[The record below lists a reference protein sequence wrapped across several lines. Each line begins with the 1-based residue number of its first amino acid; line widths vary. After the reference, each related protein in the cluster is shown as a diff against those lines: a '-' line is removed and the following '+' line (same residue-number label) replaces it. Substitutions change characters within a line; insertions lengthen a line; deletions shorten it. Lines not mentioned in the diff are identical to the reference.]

1 MLKLSLRLK
10 ISLLVLVCCVF
21 SGLVFGHTML
31 SNALLSAS
39 HLGNVRAKTPVV
51 PDATVVIPQGQ
62 DLFVPFILTV
72 PLHTKV
78 IWRNDDVVEHE
89 VITTEQQSNF
99 LNPQFVSLR
108 IPAGEQSQ
116 FTFNQAGLYHYYEPS
131 LSTWNATVS
140 RVAANKG
147 TPHFPLAMD
156 GVIWVQGAISGLPTS
171 AINHVIA
178 GHDEFAQ
185 EFVAIQQPGGVTW
198 HNFDS
203 DPHFVGLVEG
213 WSSSSSPVNPAD
225 IGLYRIAGTDDTPG
239 GATATVL
246 FDTPGLYYYYCRNHD
261 VVDPLTHRA
270 QALPMASEYPV
281 PMEGFVLVTTP

>member
-1 MLKLSLRLK
+1 MVKLSLRLK
-10 ISLLVLVCCVF
+10 IGLLVLVGSIF
-21 SGLVFGHTML
+21 LGLVFGHTML
-31 SNALLSAS
+31 SNALLNSSQFAQVS
-39 HLGNVRAKTPVV
+39 AKTSTI

-78 IWRNDDVVEHE
+78 VWRNNDVVERD
-89 VITTEQQSNF
+89 VTTTEQQNTF
-99 LNPQFVSLR
+99 LNPQSVSLR

-116 FTFNQAGLYHYYEPS
+116 FTFNQAGLYHYYEPF
-131 LSTWNATVS
+131 LSTWNASLS

-147 TPHFPLAMD
+147 VPHFPLAMD
-156 GVIWVQGAISGLPTS
+156 GVIWVQGAISGLPTT
-171 AINHVIA
+171 AINDIVA
-178 GHDEFAQ
+178 GHDDFAQ
-185 EFVAIQQPGGVTW
+185 EFIAIQQPGGVTW
-198 HNFDS
+198 HNLDT
-203 DPHFVGLVEG
+203 DPHFVGLVAG
-213 WSSSSSPVNPAD
+213 WSSPVNPAD

-246 FDTPGLYYYYCRNHD
+246 FDRPGLYYYYCRNHD

-281 PMEGFVLVTTP
+281 PMEGFVLVTSS

>member
-10 ISLLVLVCCVF
+10 VLMIVLFCCVL

-31 SNALLSAS
+31 TNALVSAS
-39 HLGNVRAKTPVV
+39 HLGNARAKTHVI
-51 PDATVVIPQGQ
+51 PDATIIIPEAQ

-72 PLHTKV
+72 PLHTRV
-78 IWRNDDVVEHE
+78 VWRNDDVVEHD
-89 VITTEQQSNF
+89 VTTTEQHSNF
-99 LNPQFVSLR
+99 LNPQQVSLR
-108 IPAGEQSQ
+108 IPASEQSQ
-116 FTFNQAGLYHYYEPS
+116 FTFNQPGLYHYYEPT
-131 LSTWNATVS
+131 LSTWNATMS
-140 RVAANKG
+140 RVAATKG

-156 GVIWVQGAISGLPTS
+156 GVIWVQGAIPGLPTS
-171 AINHVIA
+171 ALNHVVA
-178 GHDEFAQ
+178 GHDEFAS
-185 EFVAIQQPGGVTW
+185 EFVAIRLPGGVTW
-198 HNFDS
+198 HNFDA
-203 DPHFVGLVEG
+203 DPHFVGLVDG
-213 WSSSSSPVNPAD
+213 WSSPVNAAD

-281 PMEGFVLVTTP
+281 PMEGFVLVTPA